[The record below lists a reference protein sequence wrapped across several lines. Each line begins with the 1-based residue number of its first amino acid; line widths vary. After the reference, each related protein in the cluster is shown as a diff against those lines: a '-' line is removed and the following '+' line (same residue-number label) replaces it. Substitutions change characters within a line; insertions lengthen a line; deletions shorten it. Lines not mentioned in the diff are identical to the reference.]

1 MRRTSAPRRSF
12 ISSTANVWLRSKLL
26 VSMLPPVIGGL
37 LCGVALTVAW
47 KLPFWNA
54 LLIVGLCILIGWA
67 FSVVE
72 LALGLHFCRFDW
84 ENPVEV
90 IKQGGG
96 VLLSMLITFAFIG
109 GGVALIAFMGY
120 LGAAILCGLLLA
132 VALPIRLV
140 MGKRAE
146 KTLTKL

>member
-1 MRRTSAPRRSF
+1 MIRNIHKIT
-12 ISSTANVWLRSKLL
+12 L
-26 VSMLPPVIGGL
+26 
-37 LCGVALTVAW
+37 
-47 KLPFWNA
+47 
-54 LLIVGLCILIGWA
+54 
-67 FSVVE
+67 

-96 VLLSMLITFAFIG
+96 VLLSMLVTLAFIG
-109 GGVALIAFMGY
+109 GGVALIVFLGY